1 MIRHYQKLD
10 KSFEKTTS
18 IFTRVLGN
26 PITFILAFSVIAY
39 WLSNIDYEKQTTN
52 DIIRDYVYGISF
64 LTLFIIQK
72 SFNHFSASLH
82 IKINELLATSALA
95 NNEILNIE
103 AKTEHEIIE
112 LKKEYTELANQ
123 HKEEMQ

>member
-1 MIRHYQKLD
+1 MIKHYQKLD
-10 KSFEKTTS
+10 KSFERTTS
-18 IFTRVLGN
+18 IFTRILGN
-26 PITFILAFSVIAY
+26 PITFILAFILVVF
-39 WLSNIDYEKQTTN
+39 WLTNIDYQSQTIN
-52 DIIRDYVYGISF
+52 DIIRDYVYGLSF

-82 IKINELLATSALA
+82 IKINELLVSNDLA

-112 LKKEYTELANQ
+112 LKKEYCELANQ
-123 HKEEMQ
+123 NKVDL

>member
-1 MIRHYQKLD
+1 MIRHYQKLNQ
-10 KSFEKTTS
+10 SFEKTTS
-18 IFTRVLGN
+18 VFTKILGN
-26 PITFILAFSVIAY
+26 PITFLLATFVIVF
-39 WLSNIDYEKQTTN
+39 WLGNIDYHTQTTN

-82 IKINELLATSALA
+82 IKINELLATNAAA

-103 AKTEHEIIE
+103 TKTEHEISE
-112 LKKEYTELANQ
+112 LQKEYTHLANQ
-123 HKEEMQ
+123 HKDEIK

>member
-1 MIRHYQKLD
+1 MIKHYQKLD
-10 KSFEKTTS
+10 KSFERTTS
-18 IFTRVLGN
+18 IFTRILGN
-26 PITFILAFSVIAY
+26 PITFILAFILVVF
-39 WLSNIDYEKQTTN
+39 WLTNIDYQIQTTN
-52 DIIRDYVYGISF
+52 DIIRDYVYGLSF

-82 IKINELLATSALA
+82 IKINELLASNDMA

-112 LKKEYTELANQ
+112 LKKEYIELANQ
-123 HKEEMQ
+123 IKEDLE

>member
-1 MIRHYQKLD
+1 MIKHYQKLD
-10 KSFEKTTS
+10 KSFERTTS
-18 IFTRVLGN
+18 IFTRILGN
-26 PITFILAFSVIAY
+26 PITFILAFILVVF
-39 WLSNIDYEKQTTN
+39 WLTNIDYQTQTIN
-52 DIIRDYVYGISF
+52 DIIRDYVYGLSF

-82 IKINELLATSALA
+82 IKINELLVSNDLA

-112 LKKEYTELANQ
+112 LKKEYCELANQ
-123 HKEEMQ
+123 NKVDL

>member
-1 MIRHYQKLD
+1 MLKHYQKLD
-10 KSFEKTTS
+10 KSFERTTS
-18 IFTRVLGN
+18 IFTRILGN
-26 PITFILAFSVIAY
+26 PITFILAFILVVF
-39 WLSNIDYEKQTTN
+39 WLTNIDYQTQTTN
-52 DIIRDYVYGISF
+52 DIIRDYVYGLSF

-82 IKINELLATSALA
+82 IKINELLASNDMA

-112 LKKEYTELANQ
+112 LKKEYIELANQ
-123 HKEEMQ
+123 IKEDLE

>member
-1 MIRHYQKLD
+1 MIKHYQKLD
-10 KSFEKTTS
+10 KSFERTTS
-18 IFTRVLGN
+18 IFTRILGN
-26 PITFILAFSVIAY
+26 PITFILAFILVVF
-39 WLSNIDYEKQTTN
+39 WLTNIDYQTQTTN
-52 DIIRDYVYGISF
+52 DIIRDYVYGLSF

-82 IKINELLATSALA
+82 IKINELLASNDMA

-112 LKKEYTELANQ
+112 LKKEYIELANQ
-123 HKEEMQ
+123 IKEDLE